1 MANFAF
7 SKYFKQHLGIILN
20 GKKYIYV
27 NTIMRKRMSWLAPE
41 LVDTCGGGFK
51 VSELYMIRDQ
61 GKSQILQMVDFR
73 YS

>member
-1 MANFAF
+1 MWRDILLNNF
-7 SKYFKQHLGIILN
+7 S
-20 GKKYIYV
+20 V
-27 NTIMRKRMSWLAPE
+27 KREQSWLAPE
-41 LVDTCGGGFK
+41 LVDICGGGFK